1 MFEKPIDFDRFVRI
15 LISVAAFVLFY
26 FLLKELSSVLLPF
39 FLAWLTAYMLEPL
52 VLLLQKLVRKRIL
65 AVVFSL
71 LLIVGVGL
79 VLAIVLTPL
88 VIDEILGLQTLI
100 SSQINQISWPAW
112 IPKDIGERV
121 NEYISGYN
129 YSSILEQE
137 GIADKAASLL
147 SGVGV

>member
-100 SSQINQISWPAW
+100 SSQINQIS
-112 IPKDIGERV
+112 
-121 NEYISGYN
+121 
-129 YSSILEQE
+129 
-137 GIADKAASLL
+137 
-147 SGVGV
+147 